1 MKKRFLSLLLAVIM
15 MFSVTVTAQAS
26 TLSTPESGIGAR
38 YVSLALAY
46 PTLSISGSKATYSL
60 LATGNSAVTKIS
72 ATFQLQQRNSN
83 GTYSDY
89 GSSWTNTVN
98 SFTMSTSGTK
108 TVASGCTYR
117 LKVVITSYTSS
128 GSSTETVYS

>member
-1 MKKRFLSLLLAVIM
+1 MNKRFLATLLTVLMA
-15 MFSVTVTAQAS
+15 FSFATTAQAS
-26 TLSTPESGIGAR
+26 VISAPEPEIGNR
-38 YVSLALAY
+38 YVDVGKIS
-46 PTLSISGSKATYSL
+46 PTLSVSGSTATYAL
-60 LATGNSAVTKIS
+60 RVTGSSNVTKIS
-72 ATFQLQQRNSN
+72 ASFQLQQRNSN
-83 GTYSDY
+83 GTYSNY

-108 TVASGCTYR
+108 TVVSGCTYR